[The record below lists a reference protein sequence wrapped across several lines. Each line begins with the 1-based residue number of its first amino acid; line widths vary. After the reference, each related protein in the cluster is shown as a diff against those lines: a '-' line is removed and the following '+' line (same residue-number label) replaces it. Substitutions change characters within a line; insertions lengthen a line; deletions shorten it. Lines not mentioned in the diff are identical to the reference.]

1 MYINLLQKLLIYR
14 ILFKDILTFLGHDYR
29 DASLKILYPVV
40 KRTYVMIR
48 QLRSLKKIIYLK
60 TRMTTSINS
69 EAQK

>member
-1 MYINLLQKLLIYR
+1 MLKYR
-14 ILFKDILTFLGHDYR
+14 ILFKDILTFLGPDYR
-29 DASLKILYPVV
+29 DDSLIILYPVV